1 MTLVQQISTLTFI
14 PAVFIALFG
23 GWFAFNL
30 ALENYKD
37 VENRAFM
44 QIVVGASIVFIFIIA
59 LISLSSYKEL
69 IQLGY

>member
-1 MTLVQQISTLTFI
+1 MTLEQQISSLTFI
-14 PAVFIALFG
+14 PVVSITLFG

-30 ALENYKD
+30 AMENYKD

-44 QIVVGASIVFIFIIA
+44 QIVVGTSIVFIFIIA
-59 LISLSSYKEL
+59 LISLASFKEL